1 MRQQVGFI
9 ADQNGMLLFALVQTH
24 DGAGDL
30 AHQVAAEVRRLQVQ
44 FQGDL
49 AQQVQRRARGE
60 VHVENL
66 VQAGIERGGEHARGS
81 GLARAHFAGDQTD
94 AVMLGQKLQPR
105 LDLVPGL
112 GSEELFGVGAVGKGR
127 LLEAEEGFPHGY
139 FSSVSQGGSSPL
151 RTASTSRATP
161 SGLPSE

>member
-24 DGAGDL
+24 DGSGDL
-30 AHQVAAEVRRLQVQ
+30 AHQVAAEVCRLQVQ

-49 AQQVQRRARGE
+49 TQQVQRRARGE
-60 VHVENL
+60 VDVEDL
-66 VQAGIERGGEHARGS
+66 VQTAIEGGGEHARGG
-81 GLARAHFAGDQTD
+81 GLTCAHFAGDQAG
-94 AVMLGQKLQPR
+94 AVMLSQELEPR

-112 GSEELFGVGAVGKGR
+112 GGEQLFGVGAIGKRR
-127 LLEAEEGFPHGY
+127 LLETEKGFPHGY

-151 RTASTSRATP
+151 TTASTSLATP